1 MSAGL
6 YELTAL
12 MWDQPTSRP
21 GCPETYIRHR
31 QGDIVR
37 LTDADARRLLAAGAV
52 VEPGTREAAEL
63 EQARF
68 AYQAALTQSPY

>member
-1 MSAGL
+1 MTAGL

-21 GCPETYIRHR
+21 GCPETYIRHL

-37 LTDADARRLLAAGAV
+37 LTERDARRLLVAGAV
-52 VEPGTREAAEL
+52 VEPGTREAAAL
-63 EQARF
+63 EQARL
-68 AYQAALTQSPY
+68 AYQAALTQSPH